1 MYDNI
6 IIGGG
11 PAGYSAA
18 LYSSR
23 SKLDTLVIEK
33 MFSGG
38 QMATTDVMENYPGF
52 EEPIGGSDLALRM
65 EKQARRFSTIVINDE
80 VIELN
85 LDSEVKVVKTKKNT
99 YQSKVVVLCMGAY
112 PKALGL
118 PKEDTFIGAGVS
130 YCAVCDG
137 AFYKGKTVAVVG
149 GGDTAAEDAL
159 YLARFCPKIYIV
171 HRTEKMRAT
180 KLLQDELSNNKK
192 IEFVW
197 NSVVEE
203 IIGQFGVEGI
213 KIRNQKTNESSTLKV
228 DGLFVA
234 IGLTPNTALVKGK
247 VVLNDEG
254 YIITD
259 EKMQT
264 NIPGVYAAGDIREK
278 FLRQVIT
285 AASDGASASYSA
297 EHYINES
304 LLLNNA

>member
-18 LYSSR
+18 LYSAR
-23 SKLDTLVIEK
+23 AKLDTLVIEK

-52 EEPIGGSDLALRM
+52 EEPIGGADLALRM
-65 EKQARRFSTIVINDE
+65 EKQARKFGAVVLNDE
-80 VIELN
+80 VLEIN
-85 LDSEVKVVKTKKNT
+85 IDSKIKVVKTKKNT
-99 YQSKVVVLCMGAY
+99 YQCKVVILCMGAY
-112 PKALGL
+112 PKELGIA
-118 PKEDTFIGAGVS
+118 KENSFIGSGVS

-137 AFYKGKTVAVVG
+137 AFYKGKTVVVVG

-171 HRTEKMRAT
+171 HRKEKMRAT
-180 KLLQDELSNNKK
+180 KLLQDELSNNRK

-203 IIGQFGVEGI
+203 IIGEFGVEGI
-213 KIRNQKTNESSTLKV
+213 KIRNLITDETSILKT

-234 IGLTPNTALVKGK
+234 VGLTPNTALIKSK
-247 VVLNDEG
+247 VLLNNES

-285 AASDGASASYSA
+285 AASDGASASYAA

-304 LLLNNA
+304 LLH

>member
-18 LYSSR
+18 LYSAR
-23 SKLDTLVIEK
+23 AKLDTLVIEK

-52 EEPIGGSDLALRM
+52 EEPIGGADLALRM
-65 EKQARRFSTIVINDE
+65 EKQARKFGAVVLNDE
-80 VIELN
+80 VLEIN
-85 LDSEVKVVKTKKNT
+85 IDSKIKVVKTKKNT
-99 YQSKVVVLCMGAY
+99 YQCKVVILCMGAY
-112 PKALGL
+112 PKELGIA
-118 PKEDTFIGAGVS
+118 KENSFIGSGVS

-137 AFYKGKTVAVVG
+137 AFYKGKTVVVVG

-171 HRTEKMRAT
+171 HSKEKMRAT
-180 KLLQDELSNNKK
+180 KLLQDELSNNRK

-203 IIGQFGVEGI
+203 IIGEFGVEGI
-213 KIRNQKTNESSTLKV
+213 KIRNLITDETSILKT

-234 IGLTPNTALVKGK
+234 VGLTPNTALIKSK
-247 VVLNDEG
+247 VLLNNES

-285 AASDGASASYSA
+285 AASDGASASYAA

-304 LLLNNA
+304 LLH